1 MKRMKSMKSTFG
13 GSRVNTK
20 LRQNVLWQLFSV
32 GLLFKAG
39 SVPWLGM
46 GLVIF
51 PFGLRL
57 IIILIANSIR
67 MMVVLVEGT

>member
-51 PFGLRL
+51 LL
-57 IIILIANSIR
+57 D
-67 MMVVLVEGT
+67 